1 MQTAF
6 TYNSVLVKDVC
17 TEFWD
22 LSSEK
27 ESTGVDQI
35 GIRGQL
41 VLTGILH
48 ARYKGDPFETPES
61 EDHSGVRLNNFR
73 ADLMGLLKSLSKDR
87 RRFTL
92 TIGGRTVFTVGPG
105 AVDIAANG
113 AGVSSNQERILD
125 NMDLDN
131 GPKVS
136 VQVVK
141 ITGGVAAHIR
151 FSINFLIPNCGS
163 GSAGTSDPSGLVN
176 FRFWIHEDINCR
188 TWLTTRTYMG
198 RIRVAHK
205 NINPQRVARLVTVPA
220 LEDGFQRQVV
230 RWDESADGLSLDFTF
245 QDEEKIASAPW
256 NRLAN
261 VGAIDWDGSLTASTG
276 NTFGFTGNID
286 FRLRL
291 TGPKT
296 TSKADLIGIGMLV
309 AESKARFFEA
319 ASALQQQN
327 GALVL
332 LEHLAVTEQLHE
344 NSIEISATIRHTG
357 GNIING
363 ILSVGADQLL
373 GKPMGNLG
381 INYDPEKHFSPGQ
394 TAGTAG
400 LFSSILQTPCAPARM
415 PRPSGSPPPKPS
427 TPSVPSQNSGQTSYS
442 SGLQPSSSAM
452 SASQLTSMYLEY
464 LLSSRVQVNS
474 GRVALSTGA
483 AKDSNASSLAVVN
496 LHRPT
501 AMRFINIDATRVNSA
516 PQLPDP
522 SKSFADANGIVHT
535 LVDMA
540 DFEAQA
546 PQISADN
553 RKLVY
558 RAQAHLAYAMSRAP
572 KSGESL
578 PVGCVPYR
586 TASTSD
592 PSRVLPANAFVD
604 PATLLR

>member
-6 TYNSVLVKDVC
+6 IYGSVLVKDVC

-41 VLTGILH
+41 VLTGIVH
-48 ARYKGDPFETPES
+48 AKEKASGDEAD
-61 EDHSGVRLNNFR
+61 DHTGVRLDNFR
-73 ADLMGLLKSLSKDR
+73 ADLMTLLKSLSKDR

-92 TIGGRTVFTVGPG
+92 TMGGRTIFTVGPG
-105 AVDIAANG
+105 AVDVAGAA
-113 AGVSSNQERILD
+113 ASSNRETILD
-125 NMDLDN
+125 KMDIDN

-151 FSINFLIPNCGS
+151 FTISFLLPNCGS
-163 GSAGTSDPSGLVN
+163 GANKSDPSGLVN

-205 NINPQRVARLVTVPA
+205 NVNPKRVARLVTVPP

-230 RWDESADGLSLDFTF
+230 RWDESSDGLTLDFTF

-261 VGAIDWDGSLTASTG
+261 LGAIDWDGSLTASTG

-291 TGPKT
+291 VGPKT
-296 TSKADLIGIGMLV
+296 TSKADLIGIGMRV

-332 LEHLAVTEQLHE
+332 LDSLAVTEQLHE
-344 NSIEISATIRHTG
+344 NSIEIAATIRHTG

-363 ILSVGADQLL
+363 ILSVGAEQLL
-373 GKPMGNLG
+373 GKPMGDLG

-394 TAGTAG
+394 TAGTGG
-400 LFSSILQTPCAPARM
+400 LFVSILQTPCEPTRM
-415 PRPSGSPPPKPS
+415 PRTIASPPPKPS
-427 TPSVPSQNSGQTSYS
+427 TPSVPSQNGGTPSYS
-442 SGLQPSSSAM
+442 NGGLQPSTSAM
-452 SASQLTSMYLEY
+452 SPSQLTSMYLEY
-464 LLSSRVQVNS
+464 LLSSRIEINT
-474 GRVALSTGA
+474 GKIALSTGA
-483 AKDSNASSLAVVN
+483 AKDSNADTLAVVN
-496 LHRPT
+496 LHRQT
-501 AMRFINIDATRVNSA
+501 ALRFIHIDATRVNEA

-522 SKSFADANGIVHT
+522 SKTFKDANGITHT
-535 LVDMA
+535 LVGMA
-540 DFEAQA
+540 DFEGQA

-553 RKLVY
+553 RKLVF
-558 RAQAHLAYAMSRAP
+558 RAQAHLTYAMSRAP
-572 KSGESL
+572 KAGESL
-578 PVGCVPYR
+578 PIGCVPYR
-586 TASTSD
+586 TASQSD
-592 PSRVLPANAFVD
+592 PSRVLPSNSFID
-604 PATLLR
+604 PKLLLS